1 MNQAYFE
8 AKIREAMET
17 LPQVFL
23 EKLDN
28 LEIVVEDFPDTDT
41 LESVGLTSK
50 WDLLGLYSGV
60 PLNHRSFFSY
70 SMLPER
76 IYLYRL
82 PIIRAAMHER
92 NLPATIR
99 SVLVHEIGHH
109 FGFDDQQLDDMMDG
123 HGAGMYGF

>member
-8 AKIREAMET
+8 AKVREALET
-17 LPQVFL
+17 VPQIFL

-28 LEIVVEDFPDTDT
+28 LEIVVEDFPDAEA
-41 LESVGLTSK
+41 LASVGLTSK

-60 PLNHRSFFSY
+60 PLNYRSFFSH
-70 SMLPER
+70 SMFPER

-92 NLPATIR
+92 NIPATIR

-109 FGFDDQQLDDMMDG
+109 FGFDDQQLDNMMESHDTEMER
-123 HGAGMYGF
+123 A